1 MPTDDHALKALR
13 ELRAKTNSAL
23 PWELL
28 ASCYELQ
35 RRCQYDQKRDE
46 SLDGLRRL
54 VEGYVEK
61 NLDGDRT
68 TGDQP

>member
-13 ELRAKTNSAL
+13 DLRAKTDSAL

-28 ASCYELQ
+28 AGCYELQ

-61 NLDGDRT
+61 AMGSDRT
-68 TGDQP
+68 DGDQP